1 MAQVDEWVQMARV
14 ARKEGRLA
22 DAAELYEFVA
32 GKCEEAEAP
41 LKGAH
46 ARRHAAELLLQ
57 AGQVPEALTAI
68 DRVMV
73 LYDEEGDIPPL
84 EMANALR
91 VKGLVEEA
99 AGNLTVARA
108 AWEDARELYLAE
120 NVPAGAEEADR
131 RIATMPQSS

>member
-1 MAQVDEWVQMARV
+1 MGADGAGG
-14 ARKEGRLA
+14 RKEGRLA

-46 ARRHAAELLLQ
+46 ARRHAAERCCCRPGKCRRRSPQ
-57 AGQVPEALTAI
+57 I
-68 DRVMV
+68 NRVMV

-99 AGNLTVARA
+99 AGNLPEAHA
-108 AWEDARELYLAE
+108 AWAKARELYLAE
-120 NVPAGAEEADR
+120 NVPAGVEEAER
-131 RIATMPQSS
+131 RIAAMPVDGRSR